1 MPNVVALIL
10 AGGQGKRMHSNQ
22 SKSMHAVAGRPMI
35 DWLLDACLQAGVSRA
50 VVVVSPSA
58 GDIRDHLNARTSPP
72 SLVTQNIP
80 QGTAD
85 AVKVALET
93 LANLKAERVIILPGD
108 LPNLRPQTLAPL
120 ISLDTGIACLT
131 VIRQDPAAYGRIV
144 RDSHGSIAKIVEFK
158 DCTPQEAAIE
168 EVNAGIYCASLEFLQ
183 RAIPQI
189 GNDNAAGEYYLT
201 DFIALAH
208 GEGQTI
214 RPIVVDDPGEVM
226 GVNTPEELRRAEVW
240 RTNQAGANAS

>member
-1 MPNVVALIL
+1 MPNAVALIL
-10 AGGQGKRMHSNQ
+10 AGGLGKRMHSNQ

-35 DWLLDACLQAGVSRA
+35 DWLLDTCQQAGVPHA

-58 GDIRDHLNARTSPP
+58 SDIRAHLNARPSPP
-72 SLVTQNIP
+72 TLVTQDIP

-85 AVKVALET
+85 AVKAALDA

-108 LPNLRPQTLAPL
+108 LPNLRPQTLSPL
-120 ISLDTGIACLT
+120 VSLNTGIACLT
-131 VIRQDPAAYGRIV
+131 VIRKDPGAYGRIV
-144 RDSHGSIAKIVEFK
+144 RDSQGGIKKIVEFK

-189 GNDNAAGEYYLT
+189 GNHNAAGEYYLT
-201 DFIALAH
+201 DIIALAH
-208 GEGQTI
+208 QEGQSI
-214 RPIVVDDPGEVM
+214 RPIVIDDPGEVM
-226 GVNTPEELRRAEVW
+226 GVNTPEELRRAEAW
-240 RTNQAGANAS
+240 RANQTEVGAS